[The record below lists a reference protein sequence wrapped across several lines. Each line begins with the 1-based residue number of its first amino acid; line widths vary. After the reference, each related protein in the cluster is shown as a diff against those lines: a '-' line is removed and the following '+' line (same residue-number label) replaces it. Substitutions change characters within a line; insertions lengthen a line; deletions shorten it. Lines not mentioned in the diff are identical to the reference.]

1 MWFYH
6 KESDVAET
14 ITHLETGVQVLRS
27 GESDLS
33 ELWFSGQGRYKTTL
47 GTDPEKG
54 ERHD

>member
-33 ELWFSGQGRYKTTL
+33 EL
-47 GTDPEKG
+47 
-54 ERHD
+54 